1 MFRKPTYAQLF
12 LLLDR
17 LGVQDISKGWSERAF
32 HHPASDTLLAFSML
46 HKSDSDLIA
55 SGDWLSAKTNLE
67 TDGLID
73 GPLEHCFVEAT
84 SAEELD
90 TSQRPGR
97 LENGNSGS

>member
-1 MFRKPTYAQLF
+1 MFRTPTYALLF
-12 LLLDR
+12 SFLDR
-17 LGVQDISKGWSERAF
+17 LGFQDISKGSSERAF
-32 HHPASDTLLAFSML
+32 HHPASDALLAFSML
-46 HKSDSDLIA
+46 HKSDSDPIV

-84 SAEELD
+84 SVEELD

-97 LENGNSGS
+97 RENGNSER